1 MSTAL
6 FTETALAALASGLLG
21 SLHCAAMCGPLVL
34 AGCSA
39 ERGEGSVSPRAA
51 AGYFAGRLVSYAM
64 IGSVMGHLGQHAM
77 CILPVSA
84 VQGVAIAIVAVVAIA
99 RGVAILRGRRR
110 DPSLVELKRGPG
122 RGYARGSSLL
132 TSVAALLPKR
142 GLGLGLATGFLP
154 CGMLLPAFA
163 LAASTSSAP
172 LGAATMAIFAVASAP
187 GLFAPLLGRGV
198 IRRISAAI
206 PERAFGALWIA
217 LAAYVMIRP
226 LLAAAHHHAH

>member
-1 MSTAL
+1 MMSTL
-6 FTETALAALASGLLG
+6 FIETALAALVSGLLG
-21 SLHCAAMCGPLVL
+21 SLHCAAMCGPLAL

-39 ERGEGSVSPRAA
+39 ERGSGAISPRAA

-77 CILPVSA
+77 CVLPVAA
-84 VQGVAIAIVAVVAIA
+84 VQGVAIAIVAVVSIA
-99 RGVAILRGRRR
+99 RGVALLRGRTR
-110 DPSLVELKRGPG
+110 DPSLVELRRGPR
-122 RGYARGSSLL
+122 RGAAL
-132 TSVAALLPKR
+132 VAQVASLLPKR

-172 LGAATMAIFAVASAP
+172 LGAMTMIIFAVASAP
-187 GLFAPLLGRGV
+187 GLLAPLLGRGL
-198 IRRISAAI
+198 IRRLSSVI

-217 LAAYVMIRP
+217 LAAYVMLRP
-226 LLAAAHHHAH
+226 LLAAAHSHAH